1 LLHAWRKAFGDAPTM
16 IRDAVSRSELYNT
29 TDVDLREVL
38 REVAEER
45 GEINRRR
52 LGRWIARHQGRIVD
66 ELRFERD
73 SGTSSAERWRAKT
86 VIAATTIPP
95 AASVMSVSTVAE
107 PQAAQSVDMEEADC
121 EVEL

>member
-1 LLHAWRKAFGDAPTM
+1 
-16 IRDAVSRSELYNT
+16 
-29 TDVDLREVL
+29 L

-66 ELRFERD
+66 GLRFERD

>member
-1 LLHAWRKAFGDAPTM
+1 M
-16 IRDAVSRSELYNT
+16 
-29 TDVDLREVL
+29 L

-66 ELRFERD
+66 GLRFERD
-73 SGTSSAERWRAKT
+73 SGTSSAEKWRVKT
-86 VIAATTIPP
+86 VAIAPATT
-95 AASVMSVSTVAE
+95 AAQVMSVSAVSMS
-107 PQAAQSVDMEEADC
+107 QAAQSVATQDADF